1 MLVPAGSRGDAGAER
16 RSPQPVSRTIRY
28 NTGDVKRPERLDVDG
43 EALLGIPAGSRHN
56 QYSLAQL
63 GAVTQSDGWIVSDF
77 AAGHPPTI
85 QVWRFTGYRHHRE
98 QVFVVGP
105 WVDGVTLDAALAEP
119 PSPIRSQ
126 RLNWLAMAL
135 RALSERVDFHG
146 RLQGDAVVF
155 TEDGRLLFLPPAV
168 MSRLNGVKSPAERLR
183 HVERYQHP
191 HRQGTDQL
199 SFALGVAVYRVLCGR
214 YPFDGNSEEV
224 MHDRVRGFPVVSPIT
239 FQPSAPSD
247 LCDVVMASLGQ
258 RTETAP
264 TLASW
269 ELLLGDDSASD
280 ALAELGEPP
289 REALRAAETEAELAE
304 RRFARNRF
312 FNRNWRRMVGWG
324 AGAAVALSI
333 LVPIIGRALAP
344 PVTRGL
350 EPAEVVELFYESING
365 MDTEPME
372 DAAGGDAGRGLINE
386 TLHMFLESRM
396 ALANRGGSRVVP
408 APEWDELGRIE
419 RPPFRV
425 YGITDL
431 EIRAEQGRP
440 RPIFRAHYHFWTP
453 NLEDIVSVTDPPG
466 VLVTERLWMAW
477 TGKDWVIERLEPI
490 ERVPIPASALVTEDA
505 AADSRGGTD
514 N

>member
-1 MLVPAGSRGDAGAER
+1 VE
-16 RSPQPVSRTIRY
+16 
-28 NTGDVKRPERLDVDG
+28 RPERLDVDG

-85 QVWRFTGYRHHRE
+85 QVWRFAGYRHYRE

-119 PSPIRSQ
+119 PSPTRSR
-126 RLNWLAMAL
+126 RLRWLAMAL
-135 RALSERVDFHG
+135 RALSERVDFNG
-146 RLQGDAVVF
+146 PLQGDAVVF
-155 TEDGRLLFLPPAV
+155 TDDGRLLFLPPAV
-168 MSRLNGVKSPAERLR
+168 MSRLNGVKSPAERLA
-183 HVERYQHP
+183 HVERYLHP
-191 HRQGTDQL
+191 HRQGPEQL
-199 SFALGVAVYRVLCGR
+199 AFALGVAVYRVLCGR
-214 YPFDGNSEEV
+214 YPFDGDSEED
-224 MHDRVRGFPVVSPIT
+224 MHDRVRGYPVVTPRA
-239 FQPSAPSD
+239 FQPSAPAE
-247 LCDVVMASLGQ
+247 LCDAVMASLGQ
-258 RTETAP
+258 GTEAVP
-264 TLASW
+264 SLSSW
-269 ELLLGDDSASD
+269 ELLLGDDAVSD
-280 ALAELGEPP
+280 ALAALGEPP
-289 REALRAAETEAELAE
+289 AEALGAAETEAELAE
-304 RRFARNRF
+304 RRFARSRF
-312 FNRNWRRMVGWG
+312 LNRNWRRLLGWG

-333 LVPIIGRALAP
+333 LVPILGRALAP

-350 EPAEVVELFYESING
+350 EPAEVVELFYESINA

-372 DAAGGDAGRGLINE
+372 DAATDNAGQGLINE

-408 APEWDELGRIE
+408 APEWDELGRLE

-431 EIRAEQGRP
+431 EIHAEQGRP
-440 RPIFRAHYHFWTP
+440 QPIFRAHYHFWTP

-466 VLVTERLWMAW
+466 VLVTERLWLRW
-477 TGKDWVIERLEPI
+477 TGKDWVIERLEPL
-490 ERVPIPASALVTEDA
+490 ERVPIPASAVGTQASGAE
-505 AADSRGGTD
+505 SRGGTD